1 MRTIVP
7 AVPGSLQREIKQRK
21 PFDSIEEEVFLN
33 LQRTA
38 ESLMGGLSEVLK
50 AFDLTATQYNV
61 LRILNGAGTAGLPCR
76 EVSDRM
82 VTRDPD
88 VTRLLDRL
96 EAQGLVERERLTTDR
111 RVVVARISAAGLDV
125 LVRAN
130 PAVTAFLKSAMTK
143 LDPRALKSLSASLE
157 TLRGG

>member
-7 AVPGSLQREIKQRK
+7 AVTGSLQREIKQRK

-38 ESLMGGLSEVLK
+38 ESLMGGLAEVLK

-61 LRILNGAGTAGLPCR
+61 LRILKGAGAAGLPCR

-111 RVVVARISAAGLDV
+111 RVVVARISAAGLAV
-125 LVRAN
+125 LVRTN
-130 PAVTAFLKSAMTK
+130 PAVTAFLKSAMTS
-143 LDPRALKSLSASLE
+143 LDPRALTSLNASLE
-157 TLRGG
+157 TLRGT